1 MNKDL
6 TIKKLGI
13 FGGSGFIGSNIILF
27 LYNNL
32 DNIKNKIYTSDNQNL
47 IFNIDEIRIF
57 YSRTRW
63 NNLYRDLNSE
73 IFNFLKINIFNEE
86 ELLQKTKDLDIIINS
101 SGFVS
106 FAQRDIQK
114 LWEINVSGAKNI
126 LKASIEN
133 KVKKFIHISSI
144 SILNLCDTTHYLSEQ
159 DIGFNGFKKKFHSFS
174 SKEEILNFNDL
185 YEKGDKSFLKFI
197 KNPYA
202 DSKLA
207 GFIVCEDLAKN
218 SDIDF
223 INILPGTVI
232 GKGDDNFSILK
243 LVYNIDKNFI
253 FGRLPGFSSF
263 VDSYDLAKGIF
274 NSIIYGK
281 SSESYIISGDIENNI
296 SYKDFIIK
304 IYNALCKINNKKRFK
319 IFIDLPEF
327 LTYPVAFISE
337 KIFKS
342 KNLTLSLIKSGYI
355 KSKISIEK
363 AKKELNFHPLTNI
376 NNSIENLCQ
385 DYFGNNVGKRIKNKR
400 FFSFIKKFFVDPYV
414 NRNSIIYISGEENIY
429 DSKRRVYIVNH
440 PTTFDIHTIINTS
453 ADNYYIPVDHNAF
466 KIPIVGYLL
475 KNCGFLKVFC
485 ANNENLYADAAKII
499 KTGDPLFNSIRSG
512 RVTLGLNERLR
523 TGGIVIADKN
533 KADIIP
539 YHIYIERDK
548 IKITKILGFDF
559 KFHPYSYYKDAIIF
573 INILSPIKYERYHK
587 ENMTKEDYLKIAIEI
602 EEKFIEKDREMKTFF
617 EKNQDHFK
625 NIIRK
630 GGSNLKIK
638 Y

>member
-1 MNKDL
+1 MKRDL
-6 TIKKLGI
+6 TIKKIGI

-47 IFNIDEIRIF
+47 IFNIDEIRVF
-57 YSRTRW
+57 YSKTRW

-86 ELLQKTKDLDIIINS
+86 ELLEKTKDLDIIINS

-106 FAQRDIQK
+106 FAQRDIQR
-114 LWEINVSGAKNI
+114 LWEINVFGAKNI
-126 LKASIEN
+126 LKSSVKN
-133 KVKKFIHISSI
+133 NVKKFIHISSI

-159 DIGFNGFKKKFHSFS
+159 DIGFNGFKTKFHSFS
-174 SKEEILNFNDL
+174 SKEEILNFNNL
-185 YEKGDKSFLKFI
+185 YEKGNKSFLKLI

-202 DSKLA
+202 DTKLA

-263 VDSYDLAKGIF
+263 VDSCDLAKGIF

-281 SSESYIISGDIENNI
+281 SNESYIISGDFENNI

-327 LTYPVAFISE
+327 LTYPVSYIFE

-342 KNLTLSLIKSGYI
+342 KNLTLSLVKSGYI

-363 AKKELNFHPLTNI
+363 TKKELNFQPLTNI
-376 NNSIENLCQ
+376 DNSIENLCH
-385 DYFGNNVGKRIKNKR
+385 DYFENNVGERIKNKR
-400 FFSFIKKFFVDPYV
+400 FFYFMKKFFIDPYV
-414 NRNSIIYISGEENIY
+414 NRNSIIFISGEENIY
-429 DSKRRVYIVNH
+429 NSKRRVYIFNH

-466 KIPIVGYLL
+466 KISIVGYLL
-475 KNCGFLKVFC
+475 KNCGFLKVFP
-485 ANNENLYADAAKII
+485 ANNENLYANAAKII
-499 KTGDPLFNSIRSG
+499 KTGDPLFISIRSAG
-512 RVTLGLNERLR
+512 VTLGLNERLR

-548 IKITKILGFDF
+548 IKTTKILGLDL
-559 KFHPYSYYKDAIIF
+559 KFHPYSYYKNAIIF
-573 INILSPIKYERYHK
+573 INILSPIKYEKYHK
-587 ENMTKEDYLKIAIEI
+587 DNMTKEDYLKIAIEI
-602 EEKFIEKDREMKTFF
+602 EEKFIEKDCEMKNFF
-617 EKNQDHFK
+617 EKNEDNYK
-625 NIIRK
+625 IIVRK